1 MNFNPKPHVASL
13 GRGQVFK
20 ERGGGRT
27 PDPGGGGSE
36 EKDIR
41 YCIFV
46 LDLDQ

>member
-20 ERGGGRT
+20 EKGGQRRT
-27 PDPGGGGSE
+27 LGGGGSE